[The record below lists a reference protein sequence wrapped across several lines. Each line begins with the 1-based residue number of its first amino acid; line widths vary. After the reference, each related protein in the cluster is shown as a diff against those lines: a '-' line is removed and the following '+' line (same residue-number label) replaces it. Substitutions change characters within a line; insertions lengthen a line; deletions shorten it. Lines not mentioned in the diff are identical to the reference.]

1 MQILNSWRVLTR
13 FYLQL
18 LQLMLRKYLREQ
30 GREEAAAQTELQ
42 ELGRGAGGS
51 RAKRVFSSLLQP
63 TGFLELEENAL
74 TQSDHPEE
82 RRRPFW

>member
-1 MQILNSWRVLTR
+1 MNSWRVLTR

-42 ELGRGAGGS
+42 ELGRGGRREQGKTCVLVIASANGFPRIGG
-51 RAKRVFSSLLQP
+51 KCF
-63 TGFLELEENAL
+63 
-74 TQSDHPEE
+74 DPE
-82 RRRPFW
+82 